1 MRSFLKHNSLVL
13 CLYVLALLY
22 ALSLILNY
30 EKEIVHIYLNRLV
43 GQPAID
49 SFFFYITWLGDG
61 AVAPFLLLL
70 ILVYNVRKG
79 LYCTASFLSAS
90 LFSIALKRLFFDDI
104 NRPFFVFQ
112 WPYPYPLTYVEGV
125 DKHIHNSFPSGHATQ
140 AFAIFMC
147 LAFTSK
153 NQLVKLLFF
162 TLALLT
168 AFSRVYLSQHWLND
182 ITAGSFIGVLFSIL
196 FYYVFIGR
204 NILQQLNRP
213 VYQLKKIERTSQK

>member
-1 MRSFLKHNSLVL
+1 MVL
-13 CLYVLALLY
+13 CLYVLALLWS
-22 ALSLILNY
+22 LSLILNY
-30 EKEIVHIYLNRLV
+30 QKEIVHIYLNHLV
-43 GQPAID
+43 GEPSTD
-49 SFFFYITWLGDG
+49 TFFFYLTWLGDG

-90 LFSIALKRLFFDDI
+90 LLSIALKLLFFDEI

-153 NQLVKLLFF
+153 NQAVKLLFF
-162 TLALLT
+162 IVAAFT

-182 ITAGSFIGVLFSIL
+182 ITAGSVVGVFFSIV

-204 NILQQLNRP
+204 NILQRLNRP
-213 VYQLKKIERTSQK
+213 IYQLKSR